1 MSIPTY
7 STNELLKADMVAN
20 CRRCGGV
27 FIKATVT
34 KIDDWYCCDLCIDT
48 DTERESWLNA

>member
-7 STNELLKADMVAN
+7 TSDELLKADQVAL

-34 KIDDWYCCDLCIDT
+34 KIDDWYCCDACIDT
-48 DTERESWLNA
+48 DTIDENWAN

>member
-1 MSIPTY
+1 VSIPTY

-34 KIDDWYCCDLCIDT
+34 KIDDWYCCDMCIDT
-48 DTERESWLNA
+48 DIERESWLDA